1 LRKAGEAGQSFLELV
16 GIVDRL
22 RSSEGCPW
30 DRARTREDIL
40 NYFLEEVFEAVDA
53 IKFND
58 ADSVREELGDVL
70 MEVVLLAKF
79 YEESRRFS
87 IADVLDR
94 INRKMIERHPHVY
107 TRKGKTTSEMVK
119 ENWQKRKLEEK
130 SRFSILD
137 GLPGSAP
144 ALMSSFLIGQRVSA
158 HGFDWPEAAEALKK
172 VKEEIQE
179 LEKSLKTRKKTQVAE
194 ELGDVLFS
202 LSNVS
207 RLLGYNPEIIL
218 RQANRKFEQRFQNLE
233 KELRKKGK
241 KVSDC
246 TLPELDRLWEKVKKS
261 KIRKN
266 RKIRKQTKAG

>member
-1 LRKAGEAGQSFLELV
+1 
-16 GIVDRL
+16 
-22 RSSEGCPW
+22 
-30 DRARTREDIL
+30 
-40 NYFLEEVFEAVDA
+40 
-53 IKFND
+53 
-58 ADSVREELGDVL
+58 
-70 MEVVLLAKF
+70 
-79 YEESRRFS
+79 
-87 IADVLDR
+87 
-94 INRKMIERHPHVY
+94 
-107 TRKGKTTSEMVK
+107 
-119 ENWQKRKLEEK
+119 
-130 SRFSILD
+130 
-137 GLPGSAP
+137 
-144 ALMSSFLIGQRVSA
+144 MSSFLIGQRVSA